1 MKQWRGKDK
10 QYKHK
15 GVASQITLVL
25 FVTQIVTKSRIQ
37 LFLKSEYDKGPVA
50 LLVPTDSPLDLHNA
64 NIVKIMTIF
73 VEATIDKATIVEITV
88 VTATIV
94 KATVIKATV
103 FMVTTIKAVILA
115 TTTVIGA
122 TVFVATIIGGRG
134 RTIYAWGGPR

>member
-64 NIVKIMTIF
+64 NIVKIMTNI
-73 VEATIDKATIVEITV
+73 VEATIVEITV